1 MSRLRYPF
9 TEVSARCRLCG
20 AEGLTASSE
29 HALGGR
35 LIDWR
40 RSHALVCPE
49 WPRWAE
55 KKGLR
60 LDERGALLYP
70 TETGPYEPRI
80 RPKADGADNESETE
94 LEKGEG
100 AESADSVSSD
110 AAAAAAA
117 VPPARADAAAAA
129 AAVGPAGAP
138 AATGATSHVVEVTRS
153 RALWLVS
160 DSGSE
165 SRADV
170 DLNGEVDLDADRDL
184 HVDARVD
191 ADRDLDVEGLLPQA
205 AARLEPTVSSADEDQ
220 GVDAPEPIPLP
231 VAGAPARRCRRTAD
245 NRLRSSREAAPEVDL
260 MEVPIERLRQ
270 AELF

>member
-9 TEVSARCRLCG
+9 TEISARCRLCG

-70 TETGPYEPRI
+70 NETGPYEPRV
-80 RPKADGADNESETE
+80 RGEPDHEANEQACERE
-94 LEKGEG
+94 
-100 AESADSVSSD
+100 
-110 AAAAAAA
+110 
-117 VPPARADAAAAA
+117 PA
-129 AAVGPAGAP
+129 
-138 AATGATSHVVEVTRS
+138 
-153 RALWLVS
+153 
-160 DSGSE
+160 
-165 SRADV
+165 
-170 DLNGEVDLDADRDL
+170 
-184 HVDARVD
+184 
-191 ADRDLDVEGLLPQA
+191 PQQS
-205 AARLEPTVSSADEDQ
+205 P
-220 GVDAPEPIPLP
+220 PEPRINLMQ
-231 VAGAPARRCRRTAD
+231 VPA
-245 NRLRSSREAAPEVDL
+245 EDL
-260 MEVPIERLRQ
+260 AQ

>member
-9 TEVSARCRLCG
+9 TEISARCRLCG

-70 TETGPYEPRI
+70 NETGPYEPRI
-80 RPKADGADNESETE
+80 RGQPEENGDEEVID
-94 LEKGEG
+94 LQP
-100 AESADSVSSD
+100 
-110 AAAAAAA
+110 
-117 VPPARADAAAAA
+117 VP
-129 AAVGPAGAP
+129 V
-138 AATGATSHVVEVTRS
+138 
-153 RALWLVS
+153 
-160 DSGSE
+160 
-165 SRADV
+165 
-170 DLNGEVDLDADRDL
+170 
-184 HVDARVD
+184 
-191 ADRDLDVEGLLPQA
+191 
-205 AARLEPTVSSADEDQ
+205 
-220 GVDAPEPIPLP
+220 PEP
-231 VAGAPARRCRRTAD
+231 
-245 NRLRSSREAAPEVDL
+245 PEPRIDL
-260 MEVPIERLRQ
+260 MLVPVEDLEQ

>member
-9 TEVSARCRLCG
+9 TEISARCRLCG

-70 TETGPYEPRI
+70 NETGPYEPRI
-80 RPKADGADNESETE
+80 RPKAEEDGEDASEE
-94 LEKGEG
+94 EEEP
-100 AESADSVSSD
+100 A
-110 AAAAAAA
+110 
-117 VPPARADAAAAA
+117 PP
-129 AAVGPAGAP
+129 
-138 AATGATSHVVEVTRS
+138 
-153 RALWLVS
+153 
-160 DSGSE
+160 
-165 SRADV
+165 
-170 DLNGEVDLDADRDL
+170 
-184 HVDARVD
+184 
-191 ADRDLDVEGLLPQA
+191 
-205 AARLEPTVSSADEDQ
+205 
-220 GVDAPEPIPLP
+220 PIPRINLML
-231 VAGAPARRCRRTAD
+231 VPA
-245 NRLRSSREAAPEVDL
+245 EDL
-260 MEVPIERLRQ
+260 EQ

>member
-9 TEVSARCRLCG
+9 TEISARCRLCG

-70 TETGPYEPRI
+70 NETGPYEPRI
-80 RPKADGADNESETE
+80 RTKSDDN
-94 LEKGEG
+94 GD
-100 AESADSVSSD
+100 DS
-110 AAAAAAA
+110 
-117 VPPARADAAAAA
+117 
-129 AAVGPAGAP
+129 
-138 AATGATSHVVEVTRS
+138 
-153 RALWLVS
+153 
-160 DSGSE
+160 
-165 SRADV
+165 
-170 DLNGEVDLDADRDL
+170 
-184 HVDARVD
+184 
-191 ADRDLDVEGLLPQA
+191 
-205 AARLEPTVSSADEDQ
+205 DEDL
-220 GVDAPEPIPLP
+220 VEPAEPPEPRI
-231 VAGAPARRCRRTAD
+231 
-245 NRLRSSREAAPEVDL
+245 DL
-260 MEVPIERLRQ
+260 MQVPAEDLEQ